1 MNLLTPLKVSDQ
13 AREDRLAAQA
23 EAKVRDARTAM
34 EALQQRRTKASDERK
49 AAAKQKIEQLKAR
62 LQMLQSMASADPK
75 GTARLAAQLAREL
88 KAAVKEYSGGGAGGF
103 GSIGGGG
110 DAAVQAPTSEAAPAA
125 TTPASTDAAA
135 AQVPTPAPTATT
147 TASGSNADGEASEEG
162 KEGEGDG
169 KSANPYQQ
177 AIDQQ
182 QARAAEFNRRTAEAQ
197 ADQEF
202 IGEAR
207 KLAAQIKALVRN
219 ATDRAQGED
228 GALSPEEARE
238 LKAAVSDMD
247 RQIETAQGDL
257 GGSISILV

>member
-23 EAKVRDARTAM
+23 EARVRDARAAM
-34 EALQQRRTKASDERK
+34 EALQQRRTRASDERK

-62 LQMLQSMASADPK
+62 LQMLQSMAAADPK

-103 GSIGGGG
+103 GSIGGGA
-110 DAAVQAPTSEAAPAA
+110 DTAVQAPTSEAAPAA
-125 TTPASTDAAA
+125 DASAPTDAAA
-135 AQVPTPAPTATT
+135 GLAPTPAPTVTT
-147 TASGSNADGEASEEG
+147 TASGSDAESDASQDG

-219 ATDRAQGED
+219 ATDRAQGEE
-228 GALSPEEARE
+228 GALSPQEARE
-238 LKAAVSDMD
+238 LRAAVSDMD

>member
-1 MNLLTPLKVSDQ
+1 MNLLAPLKVSDQ

-23 EAKVRDARTAM
+23 EARVRDARAAM
-34 EALQQRRTKASDERK
+34 EALQQRRIQASDERK

-62 LQMLQSMASADPK
+62 LQMLQSMAAADPK
-75 GTARLAAQLAREL
+75 GAARLAAQLAREL
-88 KAAVKEYSGGGAGGF
+88 KAAVKEYSAGGGAGV
-103 GSIGGGG
+103 GSIGGA
-110 DAAVQAPTSEAAPAA
+110 DTAVQAPAPDAAS
-125 TTPASTDAAA
+125 ASTDAAA
-135 AQVPTPAPTATT
+135 AQAPTPTPPVTT
-147 TASGSNADGEASEEG
+147 TSGSNGEAGAGEEG
-162 KEGEGDG
+162 REGEEGG

-182 QARAAEFNRRTAEAQ
+182 QARAAEFSRRTEQAR

-202 IGEAR
+202 LGEAR
-207 KLAAQIKALVRN
+207 KLAAQIRAMVRN
-219 ATDRAQGED
+219 AADRAPGEE

-238 LKAAVSDMD
+238 LKAAVADMD

>member
-1 MNLLTPLKVSDQ
+1 MNLLTPLKASDQ

-23 EAKVRDARTAM
+23 EARVRNARAAM
-34 EALQQRRTKASDERK
+34 EALQQRRTQASDERK

-62 LQMLQSMASADPK
+62 LQALQSMAAADPR

-88 KAAVKEYSGGGAGGF
+88 KAAVKEYSGGGGGF
-103 GSIGGGG
+103 GSIGGGP
-110 DAAVQAPTSEAAPAA
+110 DTAMQAPTSEAAPAA
-125 TTPASTDAAA
+125 DAAA
-135 AQVPTPAPTATT
+135 PTEVAAPAATPAPAPTT
-147 TASGSNADGEASEEG
+147 TASGSDAEGDASEGG
-162 KEGEGDG
+162 KDGDEAG
-169 KSANPYQQ
+169 KAANPYQQ

-219 ATDRAQGED
+219 AADRSPGEA

-247 RQIETAQGDL
+247 RQIDTAQGDL

>member
-1 MNLLTPLKVSDQ
+1 MNLLAPLKVSDQ

-23 EAKVRDARTAM
+23 EAKVRDARAAM

-62 LQMLQSMASADPK
+62 LQALQSMAAADPR

-88 KAAVKEYSGGGAGGF
+88 KAAVKEYGGGAA
-103 GSIGGGG
+103 GGGG
-110 DAAVQAPTSEAAPAA
+110 SFGAIGGTDAAAPTSTEAAPA
-125 TTPASTDAAA
+125 DGAAA
-135 AQVPTPAPTATT
+135 AVATPTVAQARTGATED
-147 TASGSNADGEASEEG
+147 SGSESETPEDGEQ
-162 KEGEGDG
+162 GE
-169 KSANPYQQ
+169 KPANPYQQ

-182 QARAAEFNRRTAEAQ
+182 QARAAQFNRRTAEAQ

-219 ATDRAQGED
+219 AADRSPGEE

-238 LKAAVSDMD
+238 LKAAVADMD

>member
-23 EAKVRDARTAM
+23 EAKVRDARAAM

-62 LQMLQSMASADPK
+62 LQMLQSMAAADPK

-103 GSIGGGG
+103 GSIGGGA
-110 DAAVQAPTSEAAPAA
+110 DTAVQTPTSEAALAA
-125 TTPASTDAAA
+125 DASARTDAAA
-135 AQVPTPAPTATT
+135 AQAPTPAPTVTT
-147 TASGSNADGEASEEG
+147 TASGSDAEGDASQDG
-162 KEGEGDG
+162 KDGEGDG

-219 ATDRAQGED
+219 ATDRALGEE
-228 GALSPEEARE
+228 GALSPQEARE

>member
-34 EALQQRRTKASDERK
+34 EALQHRRTKASDERK

-62 LQMLQSMASADPK
+62 LQMLQSMAAADPK
-75 GTARLAAQLAREL
+75 GAARLATQLAREL

-103 GSIGGGG
+103 GSIGGGA
-110 DAAVQAPTSEAAPAA
+110 DTAVQAPTSEAAPAA
-125 TTPASTDAAA
+125 GASAPIEGAGPPAA
-135 AQVPTPAPTATT
+135 PAP
-147 TASGSNADGEASEEG
+147 ASGSDTEGETSEEG
-162 KEGEGDG
+162 KDGEEAG

-219 ATDRAQGED
+219 ATDRASGEE

>member
-62 LQMLQSMASADPK
+62 LQMLQSMASSDPK

-88 KAAVKEYSGGGAGGF
+88 KAAVKEYSGGGVGGF
-103 GSIGGGG
+103 GSIGGGA
-110 DAAVQAPTSEAAPAA
+110 DTAVQAPTSGAAPA
-125 TTPASTDAAA
+125 TDAAA
-135 AQVPTPAPTATT
+135 PTDAAAQAPTSTPTVTT
-147 TASGSNADGEASEEG
+147 TASGSDAEGDTSEEG
-162 KEGEGDG
+162 KDGEGDG
-169 KSANPYQQ
+169 KAANPYQQ

-219 ATDRAQGED
+219 ATDRMQGEE

>member
-1 MNLLTPLKVSDQ
+1 MNLLAPLKVSDQ

-23 EAKVRDARTAM
+23 EARVRDARAAM
-34 EALQQRRTKASDERK
+34 EALQQRRTQASDERK

-62 LQMLQSMASADPK
+62 LQALQSMAAADPR

-88 KAAVKEYSGGGAGGF
+88 KAAVKEYSGGGGGF
-103 GSIGGGG
+103 GSIGGGP
-110 DAAVQAPTSEAAPAA
+110 DTAVPTPTTEAAPAVA
-125 TTPASTDAAA
+125 TPSPPETAAPMATPAST
-135 AQVPTPAPTATT
+135 
-147 TASGSNADGEASEEG
+147 TASGPDAGTDAGEQDPDGE
-162 KEGEGDG
+162 EGE
-169 KSANPYQQ
+169 KPANPYQQ

-182 QARAAEFNRRTAEAQ
+182 QARAAEFNRRTAEAR

-207 KLAAQIKALVRN
+207 KLAAQIKSLVRN
-219 ATDRAQGED
+219 AADRSPGEE

-238 LKAAVSDMD
+238 LKAAVADMD
-247 RQIETAQGDL
+247 RQMDTAQGDL